1 MKIERI
7 SKTDYFI
14 YLFHY
19 DFNKDLMEE
28 IKKKLK
34 QIQKRYH
41 LKGYYKVVIIEKN
54 IGIFLKLILIDS
66 SSYQDT
72 LNFRFVFIDENI
84 YYKTKEYDVIN
95 NHLEIL
101 YQGEYY
107 YILVDSIN
115 NVLPL
120 IEYGRFV
127 LK

>member
-54 IGIFLKLILIDS
+54 IGIFLKLVLIDS

>member
-54 IGIFLKLILIDS
+54 IGIFLKLVLIDS

-101 YQGEYY
+101 YQGGYY